1 MGRPT
6 KLTPEVQ
13 KTICDLIA
21 NGNTRE
27 CAAGCAGVDPATLYR
42 WMADPENCEFREAIE
57 KADAQ
62 AEARHVM
69 VIVKAA
75 QAGTWQ
81 AAARWL
87 EARRAK
93 DWQRRE
99 RVEHDGV
106 ALDQGGTPIQFVV
119 SVPPLKVVT
128 DDADAG
134 A

>member
-27 CAAGCAGVDPATLYR
+27 CAAGCAGIGASTLWE
-42 WMADPENCEFREAIE
+42 WMRENTEFAEAIE

-62 AEARHVM
+62 AEARM
-69 VIVKAA
+69 VLVIEKAA
-75 QAGTWQ
+75 VAGTWQ

-87 EARRAK
+87 EARRARE
-93 DWQRRE
+93 WQRHE
-99 RVEHDGV
+99 RHEITGAEGN
-106 ALDQGGTPIQFVV
+106 ALKFVV
-119 SVPPLKVVT
+119 RIRRG
-128 DDADAG
+128 DDESEQDDRG
-134 A
+134 

>member
-27 CAAGCAGVDPATLYR
+27 CAAGCAGVGASTLWQ
-42 WMADPENCEFREAIE
+42 WMRDNAEFAEAIE

-62 AEARHVM
+62 AEARM
-69 VIVKAA
+69 VLVIEKAA
-75 QAGTWQ
+75 VAGTWQ

-87 EARRAK
+87 EARRARE
-93 DWQRRE
+93 WQRHE
-99 RVEHDGV
+99 RHEITGAEGN
-106 ALDQGGTPIQFVV
+106 ALKFVV
-119 SVPPLKVVT
+119 ELDSVDAEDG
-128 DDADAG
+128 DD
-134 A
+134 

>member
-27 CAAGCAGVDPATLYR
+27 CAAGCAGVSTECLYN
-42 WMADPENCEFREAIE
+42 WMRTNSEFSDAIQ

-62 AEARHVM
+62 AEARM
-69 VIVKAA
+69 VLVIEKAA
-75 QAGTWQ
+75 VAGTWQ

-87 EARRAK
+87 EARRARE
-93 DWQRRE
+93 WQRHE
-99 RVEHDGV
+99 RHEITGAEGN
-106 ALDQGGTPIQFVV
+106 ALKFVV
-119 SVPPLKVVT
+119 ELDSVDAEDG
-128 DDADAG
+128 DD
-134 A
+134 